1 MSKPYSRQD
10 LSDQFDSDLIWRRRE
25 LSDMKAAIKKADA
38 ASKSVLLRALI
49 TMSYAHWEGYVR
61 VCANAYF
68 EHLTL
73 RNLQYSALE
82 RQIYV
87 NSFLVRLDRMNKTRL
102 GVEER
107 CRLVNDILDGTG
119 ARFGSMQPDL
129 IDTRSNLS
137 ADAIKEICLI
147 CGVDGIYFEDKRVF
161 IDIILLRRR
170 NAIAHGQFE
179 YISEAD
185 IDDLVANTL
194 ALMQHFRSLL
204 ENKIYMSTYLAA

>member
-1 MSKPYSRQD
+1 MSKPYTPQN

-25 LSDMKAAIKKADA
+25 LSDLKASIKRSDS

-68 EHLTL
+68 QYLTL
-73 RNLQYSALE
+73 RNMQYSALE

-87 NSFLVRLDRMNKTRL
+87 NSFLIRLDRMNKVRL
-102 GVEER
+102 GIEER
-107 CRLVNDILDGTG
+107 CKFVNDILDGAG

-137 ADAIKEICLI
+137 ADTVKEICLI
-147 CGVDGIYFEDKRVF
+147 CGVDGIYFEDRRFF
-161 IDIILLRRR
+161 IDIIVLKRR
-170 NAIAHGQFE
+170 NAIAHGRYE
-179 YISEAD
+179 YISETD
-185 IDDLVANTL
+185 IDDLVAGTL
-194 ALMQHFRSLL
+194 TLMQHFSSLL
-204 ENKIYMSTYLAA
+204 ENKVYMRTYLAA